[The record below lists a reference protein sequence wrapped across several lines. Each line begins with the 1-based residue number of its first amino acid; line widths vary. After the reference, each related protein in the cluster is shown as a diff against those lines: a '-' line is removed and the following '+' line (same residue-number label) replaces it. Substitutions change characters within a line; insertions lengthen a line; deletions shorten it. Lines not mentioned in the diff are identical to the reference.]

1 MPILAAIIAKLA
13 LFLEGA
19 TWARVTAR
27 WFWLSMLS
35 TIVGGAFVL
44 TVAVFNGYLAP
55 LAQQAFNTQ
64 YGQFMGLAF
73 PPVAGTCMATLSAAL
88 LASFLW
94 KLKRHWI
101 DIMKGGGN

>member
-1 MPILAAIIAKLA
+1 MPIFAAIVARLA
-13 LFLEGA
+13 LFFEA
-19 TWARVTAR
+19 QTWFRVSAR

-35 TIVGGAFVL
+35 TIVTGAYIL
-44 TVAVFNGYLAP
+44 TVAMFNGYLAP
-55 LAQQAFNTQ
+55 LAQQAFSTS

-73 PPVAGTCMATLSAAL
+73 PPVAGTCMATFGAAL

-94 KLKRHWI
+94 KLKRQWI